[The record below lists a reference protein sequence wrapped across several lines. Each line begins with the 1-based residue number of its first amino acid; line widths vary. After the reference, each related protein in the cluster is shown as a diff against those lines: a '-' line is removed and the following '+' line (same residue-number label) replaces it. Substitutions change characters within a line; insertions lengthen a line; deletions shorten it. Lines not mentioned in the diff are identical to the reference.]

1 MRNNKIAA
9 LAGVVES
16 ADHKP
21 TAHSYEVFTEL
32 SQALD
37 AQLGAMKKTLDA
49 DLPRLNNALRREKLA
64 PVDPAAKPAAPATP
78 PAGARPPV

>member
-37 AQLGAMKKTLDA
+37 AQLGTLKRTLDG
-49 DLPRLNNALRREKLA
+49 DLPRLNNARRRETLA
-64 PVDPAAKPAAPATP
+64 PVDPATP
-78 PAGARPPV
+78 PAGARPPA